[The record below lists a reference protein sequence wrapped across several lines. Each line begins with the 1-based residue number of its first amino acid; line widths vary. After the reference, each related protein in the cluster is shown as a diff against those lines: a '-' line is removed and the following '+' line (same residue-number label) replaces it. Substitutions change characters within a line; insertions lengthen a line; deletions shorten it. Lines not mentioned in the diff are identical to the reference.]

1 MISLDT
7 NSYTAFFK
15 KVFQVK
21 QEIDKASIVF
31 ISAVSVGELMFG
43 FKKGNREGSN
53 LRDLSDF
60 LDNKKVRLLPITL
73 KTAELYGKV
82 KYKLKRKGTPIPDND
97 AWIAAS
103 ALETKSTLVTFD
115 RHFLKVSGLK
125 LWKELKKSAMT

>member
-125 LWKELKKSAMT
+125 LWKELKHSART